1 MATTFEIYKKEKKF
15 RDDRDIE
22 TKMARILSN
31 NLFAALLLAA
41 IVIVKSL
48 PTSVLVDGKQEQAEQ
63 LPSSLNKGKNN
74 NSLSHHLIYL
84 LRIFF

>member
-1 MATTFEIYKKEKKF
+1 MATTFEIDKKEKKF
-15 RDDRDIE
+15 RDDREIE

-63 LPSSLNKGKNN
+63 LPSSSNKGKND
-74 NSLSHHLIYL
+74 NSLSLHLIYL
-84 LRIFF
+84 FRMFL